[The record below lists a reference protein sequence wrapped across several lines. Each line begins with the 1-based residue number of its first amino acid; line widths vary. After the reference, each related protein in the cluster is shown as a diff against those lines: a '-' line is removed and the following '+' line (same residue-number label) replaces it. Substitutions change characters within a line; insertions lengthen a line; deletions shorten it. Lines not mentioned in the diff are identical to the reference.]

1 MAKKVL
7 ADGSQSPKY
16 LPMTVVELVWKK
28 RGKEN
33 KIQKYD
39 KMIFWHQP
47 PCTMYKLAIK
57 SWI

>member
-16 LPMTVVELVWKK
+16 LPMTLVDIVWKK

-39 KMIFWHQP
+39 I
-47 PCTMYKLAIK
+47 LATTTI
-57 SWI
+57 